1 MGKRQP
7 PKENP
12 LRSKNIPKPP
22 AISADQPIQEEEQQ
36 TVISSTLPQ
45 NSNAVSNSTVKQS
58 VNTAMQHDTAKQQ
71 SSNAVPD
78 SNTAKREKITFYLE
92 PEQANKLYDFMEAF
106 RKRTGVKINQQD
118 MLRRIIDVMTLDTV
132 LP

>member
-1 MGKRQP
+1 VVKQQQ

-12 LRSKNIPKPP
+12 LLGKHLPKPP
-22 AISADQPIQEEEQQ
+22 ALPTDQPTQEEQP
-36 TVISSTLPQ
+36 VINSTLPQ
-45 NSNAVSNSTVKQS
+45 NSNAVSNSDIQQN
-58 VNTAMQHDTAKQQ
+58 VNTAKQQ
-71 SSNAVPD
+71 DTVKQQS

-92 PEQANKLYDFMEAF
+92 PEQADKLYDFMEAF